1 MIYWVFLLVAVLV
14 TTIIIK
20 HYNTSA
26 SWRLPVLMYH
36 KVSANTAADGL
47 TISSLMLERQFHYLK
62 QQGYTAILLSRLNAF
77 VQHKQPLPDKA
88 ILITFDDGYLDNL
101 ANMYPLLKQY
111 GLTANIFLIAASV
124 NVQSTEA
131 RQFEEGY
138 LSAAELALMDPELV
152 EFGLHSYDHK
162 NYNELSVE
170 QLAEDIRQSK
180 QTLSAA
186 GVAFQPCLAFPYG
199 AYPKNDGQHQAQF
212 FSALADNGIQLA
224 FRIGNRLNPLPVKNP
239 LLLQRL
245 DIKGNM
251 PFEKFTKLLKNGK
264 VLFS

>member
-1 MIYWVFLLVAVLV
+1 MIYWFLLLAGVLA
-14 TTIIIK
+14 TSIIIRQ
-20 HYNTSA
+20 YPASA
-26 SWRLPVLMYH
+26 TRRLPVLMYH
-36 KVSANTAADGL
+36 KVSANGPADGL
-47 TISSLMLERQFHYLK
+47 TISSFMLERQFHYLK
-62 QQGYTAILLSRLNAF
+62 QQGYNAILLSQLNAF
-77 VQHKQPLPDKA
+77 VQRQQPLPDKA
-88 ILITFDDGYLDNL
+88 VLITFDDGYRDNL

-124 NVQSTEA
+124 NVQSTKA
-131 RQFEEGY
+131 RQPEEGY
-138 LSAAELALMDPELV
+138 LNAAELAWMDPAYV

-162 NYNELSVE
+162 NYNELNVE

-180 QTLSAA
+180 HTLGLL

-199 AYPKNDGQHQAQF
+199 AYPKKDRQHQAQF
-212 FSALADNGIQLA
+212 FKILAENGIQLA